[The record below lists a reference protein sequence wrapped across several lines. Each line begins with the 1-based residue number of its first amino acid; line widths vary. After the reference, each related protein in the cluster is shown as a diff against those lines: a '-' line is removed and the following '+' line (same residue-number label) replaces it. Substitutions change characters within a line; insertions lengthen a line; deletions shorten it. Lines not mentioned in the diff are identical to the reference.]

1 MKTLIVIE
9 LAFVTNGEWHF
20 NPIDFTS
27 FLEEKNIL
35 QMLKSPRL
43 NENDNSCISTNFQFY
58 VFNTNKQYLD

>member
-1 MKTLIVIE
+1 MKILIDIE
-9 LAFVTNGEWHF
+9 LEFGTNGEWHF

-43 NENDNSCISTNFQFY
+43 NEIDT
-58 VFNTNKQYLD
+58 VFV